1 MKSPPGNRYA
11 LVRFAIVLLAAALIW
26 PNLAVAAT
34 LDRIRESQSLRIA
47 YREDAAPFSYK
58 SAEGQPAGLIV
69 ELCQMVAQRLAKQL
83 RLAEIK
89 LVFMPV
95 TAAERF
101 EAISQARA
109 DILCEATSV
118 TLARREVVDFS
129 LLTFVDGASLMIR
142 TGGPVDLK
150 AMAGRKIGVL
160 SGTTTEIALRNTLR
174 RESVEAEVVLMDTH
188 RAGIAQLDDDKIV
201 AYFADRAILAHLVPS
216 SRTPERLQIA
226 EQYLT
231 VEPYALALPRGDN
244 EFRLAVDRALAN
256 IYRTGEIFGLLRKV
270 FGPDVRPSDI
280 LQSLYIIT
288 GFPD

>member
-1 MKSPPGNRYA
+1 
-11 LVRFAIVLLAAALIW
+11 VLLASALVW
-26 PNLAVAAT
+26 PSLTTAAT

-47 YREDAAPFSYK
+47 YREDAPPFSYK
-58 SAEGQPAGLIV
+58 NADGQPAGLIV

-83 RLAEIK
+83 KLTEMK

-101 EAISQARA
+101 EAISQSRA
-109 DILCEATSV
+109 DMLCEATSV

-142 TGGPVDLK
+142 AGGPGDLK

-160 SGTTTEIALRNTLR
+160 AGTTTEIALRNTLR

-188 RAGIAQLDDDKIV
+188 RTGIAQLDDDKIV
-201 AYFADRAILAHLVPS
+201 AYFADRAILAYLVRN
-216 SRTPERLQIA
+216 SRAPEQLQIA

-256 IYRTGEIFGLLRKV
+256 IYRTGEIFALLRTV
-270 FGPDVRPSDI
+270 FGPDVKPSDI